1 MSDTFGGV
9 KTMFQKFVT
18 TFLMAIMFAVAIP
31 ALAGTASAQRHDN
44 DRNRRYSRDNDRYNN
59 NRSYDNRSYDDQYY
73 EDDYYDQYGNKQ
85 PNVYD
90 RHRKAINIG
99 VATGAGAVLGAI
111 FGGKKGAIIG
121 AVAGAATGAIVTAK
135 QKPRNPNNY
144 PYQY

>member
-1 MSDTFGGV
+1 
-9 KTMFQKFVT
+9 
-18 TFLMAIMFAVAIP
+18 MAIMFAVAIP
-31 ALAGTASAQRHDN
+31 ALAGTASAQRRDN
-44 DRNRRYSRDNDRYNN
+44 DRNRRYTRDNDRYSDNRNN
-59 NRSYDNRSYDDQYY
+59 NSRYNSDDQYY

-121 AVAGAATGAIVTAK
+121 AAAGAATGAIVTAK
-135 QKPRNPNNY
+135 QKPRNTNNY

>member
-1 MSDTFGGV
+1 
-9 KTMFQKFVT
+9 MFQKFIT
-18 TFLMAIMFAVAIP
+18 TFLMAIMFAVTIP
-31 ALAGTASAQRHDN
+31 ALAGTASAQRRDN

-59 NRSYDNRSYDDQYY
+59 NRTYDSNYDDQYY
-73 EDDYYDQYGNKQ
+73 EDDYYYDQYGNKQ